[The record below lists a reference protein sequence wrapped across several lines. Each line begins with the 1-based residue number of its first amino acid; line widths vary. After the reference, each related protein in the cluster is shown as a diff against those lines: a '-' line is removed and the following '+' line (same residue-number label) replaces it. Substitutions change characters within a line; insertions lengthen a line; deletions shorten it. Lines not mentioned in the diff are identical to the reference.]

1 MAPYLEGELVLAE
14 TQVFRGHKPR
24 QENVDALSENPQTS
38 ARGPRG
44 QNKKKNTREDFLK
57 NK

>member
-24 QENVDALSENPQTS
+24 QENVDALRENPQTS
-38 ARGPRG
+38 ARP
-44 QNKKKNTREDFLK
+44 QWEKKYNTREDLLK
-57 NK
+57 K